1 MPVMTFPIRLFAASV
16 ATALLS
22 ACAAEAPPAPDP
34 TTLDAVA
41 LTPGLYTLKTP
52 GLGQGPGSGGIPKET
67 CLGPQAAAV
76 WAEKILGEDL
86 SQTLGCSNTSSDTTG
101 RRVMGKLVCP
111 MPGNTATTEITY
123 TGANDADSFVVTAQ
137 VSMVPTNPPPG
148 VRTLSY
154 PISFEGKRKG
164 DCE

>member
-1 MPVMTFPIRLFAASV
+1 MTIFRLFAATV

-34 TTLDAVA
+34 TTLEAVP
-41 LTPGLYTLKTP
+41 LTPGLYSLNTP
-52 GLGQGPGSGGIPKET
+52 GMGQGPGSGGIPKET
-67 CLGPQAAAV
+67 CLGPQSAVV
-76 WAEKILGEDL
+76 WAEKVLGEDL
-86 SQTLGCSNTSSDTTG
+86 TQSLGCSNTPADTTG

-137 VSMVPTNPPPG
+137 VAMIPATPVPG
-148 VRTLSY
+148 MRALSY

-164 DCE
+164 DC